1 MRRRIAA
8 ATLLLAGSS
17 VVLTGCD
24 GQLIDAIE
32 SAAPS
37 VSVALPTAPALPTGG
52 DAGDGET
59 EQPPAETATQEP
71 PQPTEQPEPEQPPTE
86 TPAETPTQTQDAT
99 DDTAAETDTGIS
111 PWLWV
116 LLGLALLAIGLAI
129 AAARRR
135 RGGDDTTLA
144 AQADGQIAW
153 VRSNVDDPL
162 VRWRAD
168 QLGLPS
174 DQRDTDSELARRW
187 TLVDERT
194 TAATNDLLTLES
206 STKGDD
212 LRQAATMLRQA
223 TEGYRT
229 SIDALAQ
236 SIATGEQARVARAS
250 QALAADATLLDQGR
264 QRFRTAAKL

>member
-8 ATLLLAGSS
+8 TTLFLAGSS

-37 VSVALPTAPALPTGG
+37 VSVALPSAPALP
-52 DAGDGET
+52 T
-59 EQPPAETATQEP
+59 EQPPAETAPQEP
-71 PQPTEQPEPEQPPTE
+71 PQPTEEPPTEQPATEQPP
-86 TPAETPTQTQDAT
+86 AE
-99 DDTAAETDTGIS
+99 DTVAESDTGIS

-116 LLGLALLAIGLAI
+116 LLGLVLLAIGLAI

-168 QLGLPS
+168 QLRSPS
-174 DQRDTDSELARRW
+174 DRRDTDSELARRW
-187 TLVDERT
+187 TLVDQRA

-206 STKGDD
+206 STKDD
-212 LRQAATMLRQA
+212 GLRQAATMLRQA

-236 SIATGEQARVARAS
+236 SIATGEQARIAQAS
-250 QALAADATLLDQGR
+250 QALAADTTLLDQGR

>member
-1 MRRRIAA
+1 MRRRLAA
-8 ATLLLAGSS
+8 TTLLLASSS
-17 VVLTGCD
+17 VLLTGCD
-24 GQLIDAIE
+24 GDLIDAIE

-37 VSVALPTAPALPTGG
+37 ISVTPPTAPALPTR
-52 DAGDGET
+52 
-59 EQPPAETATQEP
+59 QPPVETATQEP
-71 PQPTEQPEPEQPPTE
+71 PQPTEQPATPQPPAEQPPADE
-86 TPAETPTQTQDAT
+86 TATQ
-99 DDTAAETDTGIS
+99 TDTGIS

-116 LLGLALLAIGLAI
+116 LLGLVLLAIGLGI

-168 QLGLPS
+168 QLRLPS
-174 DQRDTDSELARRW
+174 DERDADSELARRW
-187 TLVDERT
+187 TLVDQRAI
-194 TAATNDLLTLES
+194 AATNDLLTLES
-206 STKGDD
+206 STKDD
-212 LRQAATMLRQA
+212 GLRQATTMLRQA

-236 SIATGEQARVARAS
+236 SVSAGEQARIAQAS
-250 QALAADATLLDQGR
+250 QALTADTTLLDQAR